1 MCFAP
6 QRRALFRHLNLQNW
20 SERGVFLTFWLPN
33 VFRATT
39 ACTFS
44 TSEPPKL
51 VRTWCV
57 FNILTSKCASRHNG
71 MHFFDISTSK
81 SGPTMVCSVHFDLE
95 MCFAPQRRALFRHLN
110 CQKWSE
116 RGVFLTFWLPN
127 VLRATTACNCSSL
140 VWPAGSAP
148 AALASL
154 LFDPPEP
161 QIIGKTQC
169 FATFLPFRASASSFF
184 WLFLFYSSFF

>member
-6 QRRALFRHLNLQNW
+6 QRRALFRHRNFQKW
-20 SERGVFLTFWLPN
+20 SERG
-33 VFRATT
+33 
-39 ACTFS
+39 S
-44 TSEPPKL
+44 
-51 VRTWCV
+51 V

-71 MHFFDISTSK
+71 VHFFDISTSK
-81 SGPTMVCSVHFDLE
+81 SGPTMVYFVHFDLE
-95 MCFAPQRRALFRHLN
+95 MCFAPQRRALFQRLN

-116 RGVFLTFWLPN
+116 RGVFCTFWLGN
-127 VLRATTACNCSSL
+127 VLRATTACNFSSL

-148 AALASL
+148 PALASL

-169 FATFLPFRASASSFF
+169 FATFLRFRASAASFF